1 MNGPAI
7 HGHTNDTHKPDS
19 AREKRDVHVIVVL
32 LPRTTLLDLA
42 GPLEVLRCANIT
54 QDVVEFHVRYL
65 GVRPS
70 ISTSIGI
77 SLQCPDSLPISLPEN
92 CVVVVVG
99 NIARPCSWCSPSD
112 KNEDARDMEDIAD
125 WLRTSIRPTHTLMA
139 ICSGTLLLAKAG
151 LLNGRSCTTH
161 HLDTTELSR
170 LAPKARVLTD
180 RLYVHEGNLYTSAG
194 VTAGI
199 DLMLY
204 YVSRLVGSACTAA
217 IARYL
222 VVYFRRDGSDSQ
234 NSPWLEGR
242 NHIHPA
248 VHRIQDTISADP
260 TQTWTRTQ
268 LAKLAGASGRHL
280 SRLFHEHVGMSIPE
294 YRNSIRVAL
303 ARELVLRSELD
314 MENIADRA
322 GFSSTRQFRR
332 AWQRVY
338 SHSPAEVRALSDTD
352 LR

>member
-1 MNGPAI
+1 MIRPAVNGP
-7 HGHTNDTHKPDS
+7 TNGRLNTDRPHQ
-19 AREKRDVHVIVVL
+19 KRDVHVIVVL

-42 GPLEVLRCANIT
+42 GPLEVLRCANIQ
-54 QDVVEFHVRYL
+54 QDVFEFHVSYL
-65 GVRPS
+65 SVRSS
-70 ISTSIGI
+70 ISTSVGI
-77 SLQCPDSLPISLPEN
+77 LLQCPDRLPSSLPDNS
-92 CVVVVVG
+92 VVVVVG
-99 NIARPCSWCSPSD
+99 NLAGPCSWCGPTNE
-112 KNEDARDMEDIAD
+112 NEDERDMENIAE
-125 WLRTSIRPTHTLMA
+125 WLRSSIRPTHTLMA

-151 LLNGRSCTTH
+151 LLDGRSCTTH

-234 NSPWLEGR
+234 LSPWLEGR

-260 TQTWTRTQ
+260 TRTWTRPQ

-294 YRNSIRVAL
+294 YRNSVRVAL

-314 MENIADRA
+314 MENIADRV

-338 SHSPAEVRALSDTD
+338 SQSPAEVRALSDTD
-352 LR
+352 LL

>member
-1 MNGPAI
+1 MSYPAI
-7 HGHTNDTHKPDS
+7 HGPTNGNPNTDG
-19 AREKRDVHVIVVL
+19 ARQKRDVHVIIVL

-42 GPLEVLRCANIT
+42 GPLEVLRCANIM
-54 QDVVEFHVRYL
+54 QDAVEFHVSYL
-65 GVRPS
+65 SVRS
-70 ISTSIGI
+70 SVSTSVGI
-77 SLQCPDSLPISLPEN
+77 FLQCPDPLPSSLPDNS
-92 CVVVVVG
+92 VVVVVG
-99 NIARPCSWCSPSD
+99 NVAGPCSWCDPT
-112 KNEDARDMEDIAD
+112 NEIEDARDTEDIAN
-125 WLRTSIRPTHTLMA
+125 WLRTSIRPTHTLIA
-139 ICSGTLLLAKAG
+139 ICSGALLLAKAG
-151 LLNGRSCTTH
+151 LLDGKSCTTH
-161 HLDTTELSR
+161 HLDTTELAR

-234 NSPWLEGR
+234 SSPWLEGR

-260 TQTWTRTQ
+260 TRTWTRPQ

-294 YRNSIRVAL
+294 YRNRIRVAL

-314 MENIADRA
+314 MENIADRV

-332 AWQRVY
+332 AWQQVY
-338 SHSPAEVRALSDTD
+338 PQSPAEARVLSDTN
-352 LR
+352 LL